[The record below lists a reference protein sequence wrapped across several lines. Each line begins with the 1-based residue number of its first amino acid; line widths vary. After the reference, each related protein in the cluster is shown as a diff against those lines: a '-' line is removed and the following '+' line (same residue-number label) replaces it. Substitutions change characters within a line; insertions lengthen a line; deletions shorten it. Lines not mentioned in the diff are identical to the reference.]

1 MTYCM
6 YAYRVGNIKY
16 NLRGTKGEVCGG
28 DGSLWISSDSILIKE
43 KSKWLYI
50 QGNHIKGAKIKKEA
64 LLLRLVNDSS
74 VELNSK
80 NVYILNA
87 LYHYI
92 EGAIW
97 KKA

>member
-1 MTYCM
+1 MIYCM
-6 YAYRVGNIKY
+6 YAYRIGNIKY
-16 NLRGTKGEVCGG
+16 NLKRHKGVGYWG

-43 KSKWLYI
+43 NAKWLYI
-50 QGNHIKGAKIKKEA
+50 HGKHIQDAKLERES
-64 LLLRLVNDSS
+64 LLLTLINDSS